1 MSPSRHELLGVEL
14 LIAEIDPGAEWEQ
27 VDGSND
33 RHPGQTFDFAIGS
46 GSDRWR
52 AVEITAAADES
63 EIRVRAQIED
73 LCTQIE
79 QRISETDPHA
89 AGWYVLEGIISEQTQ
104 PREFNVEHLALS
116 RLPHSPRTALDLP
129 DDVELRLI
137 NSEKSLRVFPLFASA
152 AFTEGPDN
160 ETRFRAAIGR
170 KQKTLQRA
178 ADAGYETHLI
188 LMQWVLGSTEHWQRI
203 LAETPL
209 ETTLPQF
216 LWVVDF
222 FPDPPSLRCL
232 IPT

>member
-14 LIAEIDPGAEWEQ
+14 LIAEIGPGAEWEQ

-63 EIRVRAQIED
+63 EIRVRAQIQD
-73 LCTQIE
+73 VCTQIE

-129 DDVELRLI
+129 DACVGRCATDCRGDEAERPDCVPPGRWTRTNARRTAPSSCAGRRCCSPDAPRCNTRPSPPRSAGPGDRLPHG
-137 NSEKSLRVFPLFASA
+137 RTSA
-152 AFTEGPDN
+152 AATIGN
-160 ETRFRAAIGR
+160 RTRSWRSDS
-170 KQKTLQRA
+170 
-178 ADAGYETHLI
+178 AD
-188 LMQWVLGSTEHWQRI
+188 R
-203 LAETPL
+203 
-209 ETTLPQF
+209 
-216 LWVVDF
+216 
-222 FPDPPSLRCL
+222 RRR
-232 IPT
+232 